1 MVSFLTTLVTY
12 PFVYLLLARAARGE
26 GALGGFMLDGRRRL
40 EDFPEGRAIVDLERW
55 CRTNAYL
62 SVTEE
67 LVHKYART
75 AAAIVDVYVANS
87 T

>member
-1 MVSFLTTLVTY
+1 V
-12 PFVYLLLARAARGE
+12 RAA
-26 GALGGFMLDGRRRL
+26 
-40 EDFPEGRAIVDLERW
+40 RW